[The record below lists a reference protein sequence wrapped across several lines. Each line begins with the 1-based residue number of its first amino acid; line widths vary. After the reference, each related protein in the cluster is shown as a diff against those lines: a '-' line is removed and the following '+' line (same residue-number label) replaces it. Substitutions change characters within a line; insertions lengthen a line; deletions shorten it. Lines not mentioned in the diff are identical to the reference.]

1 MKYIL
6 WIAIFLFL
14 QGCSAKQ
21 SPVNVYTLHGDTNI
35 KAYSYKFKYK
45 TIKVAYPQSLKEKM
59 GQDMQFSYSDA
70 EQGSYQ
76 NSEWSNTV
84 GQLLQGI
91 FIQTLQQSGLFE
103 GVASYVST
111 VQEDYRLESTVFD
124 FSHRVRGSASDAIV
138 SVQFSLIDT
147 DSGKMVKSK
156 LFSYVIPTAT
166 TDAKGYVDATN
177 TALGMLSRDLIVWL
191 EM

>member
-21 SPVNVYTLHGDTNI
+21 SPVNVYTLYGDTNI
-35 KAYSYKFKYK
+35 KAYSYKFKDK
-45 TIKVAYPQSLKEKM
+45 TIKVAYPQSLKEKI
-59 GQDMQFSYSDA
+59 GQNMQFSYNDA

-76 NSEWSNTV
+76 NSEWSNTI

-111 VQEDYRLESTVFD
+111 VQEDYRLESMIFD
-124 FSHRVRGSASDAIV
+124 FSHKVRGNASDAVV

-147 DSGKMVKSK
+147 DTGKMVKSK
-156 LFSYVIPTAT
+156 LFSYAIPTAT

-177 TALGMLSRDLIVWL
+177 VAMSRLSRDLIAWL